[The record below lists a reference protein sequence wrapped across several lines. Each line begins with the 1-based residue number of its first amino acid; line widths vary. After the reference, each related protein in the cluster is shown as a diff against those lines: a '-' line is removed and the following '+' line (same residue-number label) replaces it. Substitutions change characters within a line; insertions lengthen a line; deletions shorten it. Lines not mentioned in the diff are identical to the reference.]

1 MGAGL
6 SPPRLFPLPPSFSKT
21 TLINHSLSHFPPFPP
36 HLPLPTSLP
45 ASPRQVLKRVS
56 SSRVRLGLL
65 SVIVGWV
72 LGYLAVAM
80 IANHRYS
87 WSPHLGN
94 ASVTPGTPRY
104 SRGIPT
110 LLLHFESTQ
119 KPTILLQLIFPH
131 PPTPIPHRPSTIPHP
146 SFPTPGEPSP
156 TAWTMGTTQCGMDDG
171 VGDELAGIAARSL
184 ELTFPPLPTT
194 PGGPHRCAWV
204 CSRHRGM
211 GAGLSPPRLFPL
223 PPSFSKTTLINHSL
237 SHFPPFPPHLPLP
250 TSLPASP
257 RQVLKRVSSS
267 RVRLGLLSVIVG
279 WVLGYLA
286 VAMIANHRY
295 SWSPHLGNAS
305 VTPGTPR
312 RRLRRGVGGTGGS
325 EGGGTGP
332 FSVGGGGWQG
342 REGAG
347 MLLNYKLAE
356 FYRVIDRFICQAG
369 VNTESIYGGN
379 FKDDLLALLLKH
391 NKKGLLSAANIG
403 PDTTTTHFSIVVAPA
418 PHLDGHYPI
427 FGQVVSG
434 WEVVERINKLAKPS
448 GSGDERP
455 RLPVVIADCGEIK

>member
-1 MGAGL
+1 IL
-6 SPPRLFPLPPSFSKT
+6 RHVPVWLTIISYS
-21 TLINHSLSHFPPFPP
+21 
-36 HLPLPTSLP
+36 
-45 ASPRQVLKRVS
+45 SPRGDVAQRSFESHRRREPAFPMFQVLKRVS

-156 TAWTMGTTQCGMDDG
+156 TAWTMGWG
-171 VGDELAGIAARSL
+171 
-184 ELTFPPLPTT
+184 
-194 PGGPHRCAWV
+194 
-204 CSRHRGM
+204 
-211 GAGLSPPRLFPL
+211 
-223 PPSFSKTTLINHSL
+223 
-237 SHFPPFPPHLPLP
+237 
-250 TSLPASP
+250 
-257 RQVLKRVSSS
+257 
-267 RVRLGLLSVIVG
+267 
-279 WVLGYLA
+279 
-286 VAMIANHRY
+286 
-295 SWSPHLGNAS
+295 
-305 VTPGTPR
+305 
-312 RRLRRGVGGTGGS
+312 
-325 EGGGTGP
+325 
-332 FSVGGGGWQG
+332 G

-369 VNTESIYGGN
+369 VNMESIYGGN
-379 FKDDLLALLLKH
+379 FKDDPLALLLKH
-391 NKKGLLSAANIG
+391 NMKGLLSAANIG

>member
-87 WSPHLGN
+87 WSPHLVDSKAHYLAATHLPPPPN
-94 ASVTPGTPRY
+94 
-104 SRGIPT
+104 
-110 LLLHFESTQ
+110 
-119 KPTILLQLIFPH
+119 PH
-131 PPTPIPHRPSTIPHP
+131 PPSTIHHPPSLIPYTRRTIPYSMDDGVGGTSYQASPSALPALTLHNHSLAATHLPPSPFPH
-146 SFPTPGEPSP
+146 FLLTPGGPHSVV
-156 TAWTMGTTQCGMDDG
+156 WTMGRTTQYGMDDG
-171 VGDELAGIAARSL
+171 VGDELAGIAIRPR
-184 ELTFPPLPTT
+184 PP
-194 PGGPHRCAWV
+194 
-204 CSRHRGM
+204 
-211 GAGLSPPRLFPL
+211 
-223 PPSFSKTTLINHSL
+223 
-237 SHFPPFPPHLPLP
+237 
-250 TSLPASP
+250 
-257 RQVLKRVSSS
+257 
-267 RVRLGLLSVIVG
+267 GLLTTDPMDYPKPKVFFDINIDG
-279 WVLGYLA
+279 RPAGRIIFELFTKQA
-286 VAMIANHRY
+286 
-295 SWSPHLGNAS
+295 
-305 VTPGTPR
+305 PR
-312 RRLRRGVGGTGGS
+312 AAENFRALCTGEKGRVPN
-325 EGGGTGP
+325 EP
-332 FSVGGGGWQG
+332 G

-347 MLLNYKLAE
+347 MPLHYKGAE
-356 FYRVIDRFICQAG
+356 FYRVIDRFICQTG
-369 VNTESIYGGN
+369 INTESIYGGS
-379 FKDDLLALLLKH
+379 FKDDPLALLLKH